1 MANDKIFEGSVLEEA
16 LQAAAASTGIAEPDL
31 DYEIIEQGRRGLF
44 GIGARS
50 VRIRVMP
57 PLAAVSEEEAPPR
70 RRSRSRSRG
79 RGGRGQKGE
88 KQPQSQDQGQAQAQQ
103 SPVQGKSQSKGK
115 KRSSRRS
122 GRSRSQSST
131 PRSRPAAAPAASAED
146 AAKVQETVERML
158 ELLPFDLTAKAEP
171 AEGGVRVVI
180 EGPEREELGTKD
192 PEFFPALQFLLNRMS
207 RRNWPDVGRIM
218 LGDDENRENRDQ
230 ELIELTH
237 EVARQV
243 GRTDKAKQ
251 LHEMNAYERRLVH
264 LAVREYDDL
273 GSRSEGSGYL
283 KRVRI
288 YKQKDGGSRRP
299 PAADKSR

>member
-1 MANDKIFEGSVLEEA
+1 MAKDKIFEGSVLEEA

-31 DYEIIEQGRRGLF
+31 DYEILEQGRRGLF

-57 PLAAVSEEEAPPR
+57 PLAAINESEEEAPPR

-79 RGGRGQKGE
+79 RGGRGPKSE
-88 KQPQSQDQGQAQAQQ
+88 KQPQAQNQGPAQRPA
-103 SPVQGKSQSKGK
+103 QGKGQGKGK

-122 GRSRSQSST
+122 GRGRSQSGK
-131 PRSRPAAAPAASAED
+131 PRSRPAASPPASAEE
-146 AAKVQETVERML
+146 AAKVQETVGRML

-171 AEGGVRVVI
+171 ADGGVRVVI
-180 EGPEREELGTKD
+180 DGPEREALGGKD
-192 PEFFPALQFLLNRMS
+192 PEFFPAVQFLLNRMS
-207 RRNWPDVGRIM
+207 RRTWPDAGRIM
-218 LGDDENRENRDQ
+218 LEDDESRENRDQ

-243 GRTDKAKQ
+243 GRTNKAKQ

-288 YKQKDGGSRRP
+288 YKQKGERSQRPSEADESR
-299 PAADKSR
+299 